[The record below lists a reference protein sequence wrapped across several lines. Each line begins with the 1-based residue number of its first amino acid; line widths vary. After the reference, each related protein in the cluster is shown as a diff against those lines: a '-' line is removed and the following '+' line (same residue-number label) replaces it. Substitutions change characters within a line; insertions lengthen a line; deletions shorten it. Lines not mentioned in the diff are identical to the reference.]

1 MPSYFLDA
9 SALAKLYVQETGTEK
24 MLALAT
30 QAETNLVILSLSRVE
45 LRAAVQRRV
54 RSRDL
59 SKENASAALTAFND
73 HLGTVYIVQ
82 QVTEA
87 LIEKAQGLIDRHDL
101 RAYDSIQLAAC
112 LTLPM
117 QDNEDRAIFTCA
129 DGRLVAA
136 AKEEGWPVLN
146 PVR

>member
-1 MPSYFLDA
+1 MSSYFLDT
-9 SALAKLYVQETGTEK
+9 SALAKLYVREAGTDR
-24 MLALAT
+24 MLELAS

-59 SKENASAALTAFND
+59 SKQNANTALASFNE

-82 QVTEA
+82 HVTEA
-87 LIEKAQGLIDRHDL
+87 LIERALGLIDKHDL

-117 QDNEDRAIFTCA
+117 QDSARAIFTCA
-129 DGRLVAA
+129 DTRLVAA

-146 PVR
+146 PDI

>member
-1 MPSYFLDA
+1 
-9 SALAKLYVQETGTEK
+9 
-24 MLALAT
+24 MLKVAAR
-30 QAETNLVILSLSRVE
+30 AEANLVILSLSRVE

-59 SKENASAALTAFND
+59 SKENASAALASFNG

-82 QVTEA
+82 YVTEA
-87 LIEKAQGLIDRHDL
+87 LIERALALIDKHGL

-117 QDNEDRAIFTCA
+117 QNDDDRAIFTCA
-129 DGRLVAA
+129 DSRLVVAA
-136 AKEEGWPVLN
+136 AEEGWPVLN
-146 PVR
+146 PTV

>member
-1 MPSYFLDA
+1 MIELA
-9 SALAKLYVQETGTEK
+9 SQV
-24 MLALAT
+24 
-30 QAETNLVILSLSRVE
+30 ETNLVILSLSRVE

-59 SKENASAALTAFND
+59 SRQNADTALASFNE

-82 QVTEA
+82 QITEA

-117 QDNEDRAIFTCA
+117 HDSEDRAIFTCA
-129 DGRLVAA
+129 DSRLVAA
-136 AKEEGWPVLN
+136 AKEEGCPVLN
-146 PVR
+146 PAA